1 MIRVMSCA
9 IVIAVWIIK
18 KVLAK
23 NEDFISSLRGLS
35 APLSFILVAVQGIE
49 PRTLRI

>member
-1 MIRVMSCA
+1 MSDMV
-9 IVIAVWIIK
+9 VIAVWIIK

-23 NEDFISSLRGLS
+23 NEDFVGSLRGLS
-35 APLSFILVAVQGIE
+35 APLLFILVAVQGIE